1 MRKHFFA
8 RLILCLCEFCA
19 CGKADKTA
27 VSGQSAEQAQVLLQT
42 DYAEILQQ
50 DGQYIYTVYG
60 RGGEVIA
67 HGESTR
73 PPEITMDGQLLTFSL
88 QTGTGASTQW
98 GFFYDY
104 ANGVKSET
112 FTCIYDVQGSRVA
125 YGNGQSVVVQDI
137 FDQDAYQKTFSEF
150 SPPLAEAAEP
160 ILSAAF
166 TQDGTGLN
174 ILYLSGEDLHE
185 ETQRFVLG

>member
-8 RLILCLCEFCA
+8 GLILCLCAFCA

-27 VSGQSAEQAQVLLQT
+27 VSGQSAEQSQVLLQT

-60 RGGEVIA
+60 RGGEVIE

-73 PPEITMDGQLLTFSL
+73 PPEIKMDGQLLTFSL

-98 GFFYDY
+98 GFFHDS
-104 ANGVKSET
+104 ANGVKSDT
-112 FTCIYDVQGSRVA
+112 FTCIYDLPGSRVA
-125 YGNGQSVVVQDI
+125 YGDGHSDFAQDPT
-137 FDQDAYQKTFSEF
+137 DQYPHQKTFPE
-150 SPPLAEAAEP
+150 
-160 ILSAAF
+160 
-166 TQDGTGLN
+166 
-174 ILYLSGEDLHE
+174 
-185 ETQRFVLG
+185 